1 MFLPTFL
8 DQSVEHLLAWHVNLS
23 HTNVNLLNTKM
34 LYRKSVRQIYISN
47 VKLFDRLTLILFD
60 RFSGKIFQ
68 QIYMCDRFTP
78 WFSVQQIC
86 KLAKL
91 SVQICWTNQLMV
103 DAVIS
108 SRKIQ
113 SAIYT
118 TSTPLKEYLSHIEI
132 CEKNVNLSGVKL
144 FPRTASH
151 FRNILLRL
159 MVVKAENIHTP
170 SLI

>member
-34 LYRKSVRQIYISN
+34 LYRKSVRQNYISN
-47 VKLFDRLTLILFD
+47 VKLFDRLPLILFD

-103 DAVIS
+103 DAVLCWS
-108 SRKIQ
+108 SWYSEQLLFLCPCSNLTVYRRLFF
-113 SAIYT
+113 AH
-118 TSTPLKEYLSHIEI
+118 PLCASLSCLQYGI
-132 CEKNVNLSGVKL
+132 
-144 FPRTASH
+144 
-151 FRNILLRL
+151 
-159 MVVKAENIHTP
+159 
-170 SLI
+170 

>member
-60 RFSGKIFQ
+60 RFSGEIFQ

-108 SRKIQ
+108 TEKWVCQALAKSGPYALYVFP
-113 SAIYT
+113 S
-118 TSTPLKEYLSHIEI
+118 SPSDI
-132 CEKNVNLSGVKL
+132 CYMKWKG
-144 FPRTASH
+144 
-151 FRNILLRL
+151 I
-159 MVVKAENIHTP
+159 
-170 SLI
+170 SLHWK

>member
-1 MFLPTFL
+1 MFWTTFL
-8 DQSVEHLLAWHVNLS
+8 DQSVEHLLEWHVNLS

-34 LYRKSVRQIYISN
+34 LYRKSVRQNYISN

-60 RFSGKIFQ
+60 RFSGQIFQ

-103 DAVIS
+103 DAVIGS
-108 SRKIQ
+108 FWAPDAIQ
-113 SAIYT
+113 MR
-118 TSTPLKEYLSHIEI
+118 
-132 CEKNVNLSGVKL
+132 EKYWEMFYYYILGVC
-144 FPRTASH
+144 S
-151 FRNILLRL
+151 I
-159 MVVKAENIHTP
+159 
-170 SLI
+170 

>member
-34 LYRKSVRQIYISN
+34 LYRKSVRQNYISN
-47 VKLFDRLTLILFD
+47 VKLFDRLPLILFD

-103 DAVIS
+103 DAVICTAGHEFLS
-108 SRKIQ
+108 ELFRV
-113 SAIYT
+113 
-118 TSTPLKEYLSHIEI
+118 YLCLWVIT
-132 CEKNVNLSGVKL
+132 
-144 FPRTASH
+144 FPFLNTYS
-151 FRNILLRL
+151 
-159 MVVKAENIHTP
+159 
-170 SLI
+170 

>member
-34 LYRKSVRQIYISN
+34 LYRKSVRQNYISN

-78 WFSVQQIC
+78 
-86 KLAKL
+86 
-91 SVQICWTNQLMV
+91 
-103 DAVIS
+103 
-108 SRKIQ
+108 
-113 SAIYT
+113 
-118 TSTPLKEYLSHIEI
+118 
-132 CEKNVNLSGVKL
+132 
-144 FPRTASH
+144 
-151 FRNILLRL
+151 
-159 MVVKAENIHTP
+159 
-170 SLI
+170 

>member
-103 DAVIS
+103 DAVVCQNATFQPRYQNESCSKCHIVLNVIRMS
-108 SRKIQ
+108 ECQYVHMSECHF
-113 SAIYT
+113 SA
-118 TSTPLKEYLSHIEI
+118 
-132 CEKNVNLSGVKL
+132 
-144 FPRTASH
+144 
-151 FRNILLRL
+151 
-159 MVVKAENIHTP
+159 
-170 SLI
+170 

>member
-1 MFLPTFL
+1 MFSPTFL
-8 DQSVEHLLAWHVNLS
+8 DQSVEHLLAWDVNLS

-34 LYRKSVRQIYISN
+34 LYRKSVRQNYISN

-103 DAVIS
+103 DAVIQAYHLF
-108 SRKIQ
+108 IFQ
-113 SAIYT
+113 QNFDALGDVFHG
-118 TSTPLKEYLSHIEI
+118 PPQ
-132 CEKNVNLSGVKL
+132 NVKLGSGV
-144 FPRTASH
+144 
-151 FRNILLRL
+151 
-159 MVVKAENIHTP
+159 
-170 SLI
+170 